1 MSDVIV
7 EVEAPESEPEPAVI
21 IAESGDDDVAMDIT
35 TIALVERVTR
45 LEDALALV
53 TVAVEALTEQLT
65 AMQVVDEI
73 QQEEIQLVAEE
84 VEEVAEESAD
94 AVEEVVEDIDEASP
108 EIKPDELPTVREHFF
123 FRKWGRNK

>member
-1 MSDVIV
+1 MSTDVTIEVEPESDPEPTVIV
-7 EVEAPESEPEPAVI
+7 AEA
-21 IAESGDDDVAMDIT
+21 GDDDVAMDIT

-45 LEDALALV
+45 IEDALALV
-53 TVAVEALTEQLT
+53 TVAVESLTEQLA

-123 FRKWGRNK
+123 FRKWGRK